1 MKNIILIIAFVCAT
15 ITFAQE
21 NPVKIV
27 FDVTSADENTHKS
40 AVRHVKLMSEAYP
53 ESEFELVVYSG
64 SMNLVLADKSVVAD
78 EIGQLVKNE
87 NVSIKVCAATMKRN
101 KATQTDLVEGVEVV
115 PDGIMEIIL
124 KQQQGWGYI
133 KEAHN

>member
-1 MKNIILIIAFVCAT
+1 MKNLILIIAFACSTLA
-15 ITFAQE
+15 FAQE
-21 NPVKIV
+21 QPVKIV
-27 FDVTSADENTHKS
+27 FDVTSADVATHKS

-64 SMNLVLADKSVVAD
+64 SMDMVLADKSAVAD
-78 EIGQLVKNE
+78 EIGSLVENE
-87 NVSIKVCAATMKRN
+87 NVSIKVCAGTMKRN
-101 KATQTDLVEGVEVV
+101 KATEADLVKGVEIV

-133 KEAHN
+133 KESHN